1 MRRVDIQLRVNIEL
15 TFENVYL
22 GLVSL
27 TSMLL
32 GFWKRWVGV
41 GVRVRVGVSEIKSES
56 ESERE
61 SEREREV

>member
-22 GLVSL
+22 GLVPL

-41 GVRVRVGVSEIKSES
+41 CVRVRVGESEIKG
-56 ESERE
+56 ERE